1 MRPCGWAATTQ
12 SHISIE
18 LEGDVKM
25 LMTHYRIHLV
35 NGEVIHMAECTE
47 DDTQPFLKRFQEA
60 KPDAILKCGMTD
72 GPQAHIPVQKIL
84 YISTFRE

>member
-1 MRPCGWAATTQ
+1 
-12 SHISIE
+12 
-18 LEGDVKM
+18 
-25 LMTHYRIHLV
+25 
-35 NGEVIHMAECTE
+35 MAECTE